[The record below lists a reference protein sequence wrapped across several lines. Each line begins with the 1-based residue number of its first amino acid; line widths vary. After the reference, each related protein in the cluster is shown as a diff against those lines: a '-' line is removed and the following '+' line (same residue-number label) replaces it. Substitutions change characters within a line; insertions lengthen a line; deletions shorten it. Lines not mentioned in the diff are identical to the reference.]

1 MAQPNPK
8 VIVSFDHES
17 KALLK
22 KITKALEEGNRSDRM
37 VNVFES
43 QEPEPQDK
51 PEVQS
56 ASNLEVQDAL
66 LRGGMIMVDVRN
78 LIRVLND
85 SGLHI
90 CKKSE

>member
-1 MAQPNPK
+1 MVQPNQK
-8 VIVSFDHES
+8 VTVSLDHES

-22 KITKALEEGNRSDRM
+22 KITKALEEGNRSDRV

-43 QEPEPQDK
+43 QEPE
-51 PEVQS
+51 EES
-56 ASNLEVQDAL
+56 ASSLEVQEAL

-78 LIRVLND
+78 LVRVLND

-90 CKKSE
+90 CKKPE

>member
-1 MAQPNPK
+1 MAQLNQK

-22 KITKALEEGNRSDRM
+22 KITKALEEGNRSDRV

-43 QEPEPQDK
+43 QEPE
-51 PEVQS
+51 EES
-56 ASNLEVQDAL
+56 ASSLEVQEAL

-78 LIRVLND
+78 LVRVLND

-90 CKKSE
+90 CKKPE